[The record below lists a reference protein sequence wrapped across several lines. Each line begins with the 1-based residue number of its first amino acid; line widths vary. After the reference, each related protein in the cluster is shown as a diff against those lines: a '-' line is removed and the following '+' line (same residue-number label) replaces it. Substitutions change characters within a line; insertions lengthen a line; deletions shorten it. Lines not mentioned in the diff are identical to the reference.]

1 MNMNKTMFFAL
12 LLAGASGGAMQTQT
26 SGEKQDEEHDTIGSR
41 LEAVEGELVD
51 VKGRRQNNCL
61 VLRTLFLFQVVIAI
75 SSGIT
80 RAWQA
85 P

>member
-1 MNMNKTMFFAL
+1 MRELRARANRKDEGGFTLIEVLISITITLIVMGAVFGL
-12 LLAGASGGAMQTQT
+12 LT
-26 SGEKQDEEHDTIGSR
+26 
-41 LEAVEGELVD
+41 
-51 VKGRRQNNCL
+51 KGRRQNDCL
-61 VLRTLFLFQVVIAI
+61 VLSTLFLFQVVIAI

>member
-1 MNMNKTMFFAL
+1 MREIR
-12 LLAGASGGAMQTQT
+12 T
-26 SGEKQDEEHDTIGSR
+26 SGATRG
-41 LEAVEGELVD
+41 AGERPLLPPTLPFVFREPAT
-51 VKGRRQNNCL
+51 KGRRQNHCL
-61 VLRTLFLFQVVIAI
+61 VVSTLFLFQVVIAM

>member
-1 MNMNKTMFFAL
+1 MGKRRRRKFT
-12 LLAGASGGAMQTQT
+12 
-26 SGEKQDEEHDTIGSR
+26 GEFKK
-41 LEAVEGELVD
+41 EAVRLFKAGERSIGQVA
-51 VKGRRQNNCL
+51 KGRRQNNYL

>member
-1 MNMNKTMFFAL
+1 MRELRARANRKDEGGFTLIEVLISITITITLIVMGAVFGL
-12 LLAGASGGAMQTQT
+12 LT
-26 SGEKQDEEHDTIGSR
+26 
-41 LEAVEGELVD
+41 
-51 VKGRRQNNCL
+51 KGRRQNNCL
-61 VLRTLFLFQVVIAI
+61 VLSTLFLFQVVIAI

>member
-1 MNMNKTMFFAL
+1 MELHHPTVLKTGTYFV
-12 LLAGASGGAMQTQT
+12 AGP
-26 SGEKQDEEHDTIGSR
+26 
-41 LEAVEGELVD
+41 
-51 VKGRRQNNCL
+51 KGRRQNNCL
-61 VLRTLFLFQVVIAI
+61 VLSTLFLFQVVIAI